1 MLVFLIF
8 SLCSVSLFSQ
18 SQQFSLPFPS
28 ETETQKEIQQTEVET
43 ISPAPPSALPN
54 QKEGPTQKKKK
65 GEKAVDP
72 FAGPYPRGMYQLQR
86 SETQKALN
94 DFNQASSGE
103 GGGNANQAKLETIR
117 ILSLEKKA
125 PQAKTIADAIDDLDT
140 KYKAYFEIA
149 AGIENISTTKQ
160 EREESIPFY
169 LQILSDAPREA
180 VQDKKSKD
188 KAGDTESF
196 NPILPRTRW
205 ALSNLLYKSGEFSSA
220 LDHLSRIILDY
231 PKSEYLDDALF
242 LSGKIHEE
250 GNSTFPRDTKRAM
263 KYYEMFLSKKDSEPF
278 KSSIYL
284 PEVEKRLKIIS
295 PNTKPFSIN

>member
-1 MLVFLIF
+1 MQVIF
-8 SLCSVSLFSQ
+8 FICFFTLSLYAQ
-18 SQQFSLPFPS
+18 AGQFTLPFPNEPELEKETKQI
-28 ETETQKEIQQTEVET
+28 ETEVILPQN
-43 ISPAPPSALPN
+43 SSLPN
-54 QKEGPTQKKKK
+54 QKDGAPTKKKK

-72 FAGPYPRGMYQLQR
+72 YAGPYPRGMYQLQR

-103 GGGNANQAKLETIR
+103 GGANTNQAKLETVR
-117 ILSLEKKA
+117 ILSLEKKV
-125 PQAKTIADAIDDLDT
+125 PQAKTIADGIEDPDT

-149 AGIENISTTKQ
+149 SGIENGSTTKQ
-160 EREESIPFY
+160 EREECIPLY

-180 VQDKKSKD
+180 ALEKKGKD
-188 KAGDTESF
+188 KAGDMESF

-220 LDHLSRIILDY
+220 LDHLSRLILDY
-231 PKSEYLDDALF
+231 PRSEYLDDALY

-250 GNSTFPRDTKRAM
+250 GNSSFPRDTKRAM
-263 KYYEMFLSKKDSEPF
+263 KYYEIFLNKKEKEPF

-284 PEVEKRLKIIS
+284 QEVEKRLKAIT
-295 PNTKPFSIN
+295 PNIKSFGIQ